1 MHSTWM
7 QPCTCWEKIILQCC
21 LDKAS
26 HLNILLCRSLPL
38 HHFSY
43 CSAKWKKSKECEKAL
58 CVCVCVSAWLGLF
71 FFLPPISFIL
81 FDIFPNTS
89 IQLGALHSLFCP
101 STPSSVLWRCVLRAV
116 RLQTV
121 RWGCRLQTPFWFI
134 SPAHHHTVTGGFVV
148 HHRALYASAWIQ
160 QTIRSSPDAPESLQD
175 NKGSVCLR
183 QTWKAVLVRLC
194 CAQSGRLQDYCWRG

>member
-7 QPCTCWEKIILQCC
+7 QPCTCWEKIIPQCC

-26 HLNILLCRSLPL
+26 NLNILFCRSLPASFQL
-38 HHFSY
+38 LLSQVE
-43 CSAKWKKSKECEKAL
+43 KEQRVWKSFV
-58 CVCVCVSAWLGLF
+58 CVCVCVCLARAFF
-71 FFLPPISFIL
+71 FFLPPISFVL

-89 IQLGALHSLFCP
+89 IQLGSLHSLFCP
-101 STPSSVLWRCVLRAV
+101 SSPSSVLWCCVLRAL

-134 SPAHHHTVTGGFVV
+134 SPAHRHTVAGGVV

-175 NKGSVCLR
+175 NNGSVCLR
-183 QTWKAVLVRLC
+183 QTWKAVLVWLC